1 MARTRGPSE
10 SVLSRLIALALQ
22 PEGEELTGTEAGR
35 PRRRRAWIA
44 FAALLSLSMLASAAE
59 ADARI
64 KLRSP
69 ALSPHFSPPARDYV
83 VSCVK
88 PIELRVEVSGR
99 TRARI
104 GEGPWHRHST
114 RKKISLRP
122 DERVTVDSRGAGPR
136 GPRTYSIRCLPPDFS
151 PYTFR
156 RIGHPAAPF
165 YLVTPD
171 STGLAAFEAHYAV
184 VFTRWGAPIWW
195 YRDRPSPFDAKVLPG
210 GIFVW
215 TNFHGA
221 LNTDPGNAYTFRR
234 PNGKVVRR
242 LRTVG
247 SPTDVHDLEPMANG
261 DYMTITYRR
270 RDHVD
275 LSAYPPHDPD
285 ASIYDGVVQE
295 LTPAGQLVRQWS
307 TGDHISPAETDPY
320 WWSQLSEPYDSTH
333 VNAVEP
339 LKDGDFLISLRH
351 TNAVYRIDGK
361 TGEIEWKLGGTP
373 TPQSLQV
380 RNDPMAANPLG
391 GQHDVRSLGHGEISI
406 HDNGIPPAHPR
417 AIRYK
422 IHDGVATL
430 EESISDPLVGD
441 SFCCGSARRF
451 AGSWLISW
459 GGNPLVTEFDPQ
471 HRRIFSLTF
480 SGGGSSYRAVPI
492 TDELTA
498 EQLRRGMDAQFA
510 R

>member
-1 MARTRGPSE
+1 M
-10 SVLSRLIALALQ
+10 
-22 PEGEELTGTEAGR
+22 EAGWLR
-35 PRRRRAWIA
+35 TGWGWIA
-44 FAALLSLSMLASAAE
+44 FAALLSLSMLVSADQAG
-59 ADARI
+59 ARI
-64 KLRSP
+64 KIESA

-88 PIELRVEVSGR
+88 PIELRIELSGR
-99 TRARI
+99 TRARL
-104 GEGPWHRHST
+104 GDGPWRRHTT
-114 RKKISLRP
+114 RRKVSLQP
-122 DERVTVDSRGAGPR
+122 DEGVTVQSRGPGPR
-136 GPRTYSIRCLPPDFS
+136 GPRTYSIRCLPPDFT
-151 PYTFR
+151 PYTFK

-171 STGLAAFEAHYAV
+171 SIGLSALEAHYAV
-184 VFTRWGAPIWW
+184 VFTRWGVPIWW
-195 YRDRPSPFDAKVLPG
+195 YRDEPSPFDAKVLPDG
-210 GIFVW
+210 TFAW
-215 TNFHGA
+215 TTFHGA
-221 LNTDPGNAYTFRR
+221 LNTDPSVAYTLRR

-247 SPTDVHDLEPMANG
+247 SPTDVHDLQPMANG
-261 DYMTITYRR
+261 DYMMITYRR

-295 LTPAGQLVRQWS
+295 LTPGGELVREWS
-307 TGDHISPAETDPY
+307 TRGHISPAETDPY
-320 WWSQLSEPYDSTH
+320 WWSQLSEPYDTTH
-333 VNAVEP
+333 MNAVEP

-361 TGEIEWKLGGTP
+361 TGNVEWKLGGTP
-373 TPQSLQV
+373 TPESLRV
-380 RNDPMAANPLG
+380 RNDPMAPNTLG

-406 HDNGIPPAHPR
+406 HDNGIPPERPR
-417 AIRYK
+417 VVRYR
-422 IHDGVATL
+422 IHDGAATL
-430 EESISDPLVGD
+430 EESISGPLAGG

-451 AGSWLISW
+451 AGDWLISW
-459 GGNPLVTEFDPQ
+459 GGNPLVTEFDSQ
-471 HRRIFSLTF
+471 HRRTFSLTF

-498 EQLRRGMDAQFA
+498 KQLRHGMDAQFA